1 MAKGLKPVGIVGT
14 GSCLPER
21 ILTNADLEKIVDTS
35 DEWITTR
42 TGIKER
48 RISDDK
54 TATSDLATCAALR
67 AMENAGVDAS
77 DIDLIIVGTVTPDMA
92 FPSTACIVQDNIGAV
107 NAAAFDLEAA
117 CTGFIYGLSVGEKFI
132 STGQAKTVLVIGA
145 DTLSKICNWEDRNTC
160 VLFGDGAGAAVLR
173 EVEEG
178 SGIMSSVL
186 GAEGWKG
193 KALMQPAG
201 GSRLPTSRE
210 TIEGKKHYIH
220 MDGSEVFKFAVNVMV
235 QAARK
240 VTENSGMNMGQ
251 MDYIIPHQA
260 NIRIVEAAA
269 KRLKLDMGKIYINLD
284 SYGNMSAASIPVALD
299 EAVKAGKIAKG
310 DNVLLVGFG
319 AGLTWGSC
327 IVRWSI

>member
-1 MAKGLKPVGIVGT
+1 MKCLKPVGIVGT

-21 ILTNADLEKIVDTS
+21 ILTNSDLEKIVDTS

-67 AMENAGVDAS
+67 AMESAGVVAE

-145 DTLSKICNWEDRNTC
+145 ETLSKICNWEDRNTC

-178 SGIMSSVL
+178 SGIMSTVL

-201 GSRLPTSRE
+201 GSRMPASHE

-220 MDGSEVFKFAVNVMV
+220 MDGSEVFKFAVNIMA

-240 VTENSGMNMGQ
+240 VAEKVGIGMEQIN
-251 MDYIIPHQA
+251 YIIPHQA

-269 KRLKLDMGKIYINLD
+269 KRLNFDMERIYVNLD

-299 EAVKAGKIAKG
+299 EAAKAGKIVKG

>member
-1 MAKGLKPVGIVGT
+1 MMKCLKPVGIVGT

-21 ILTNADLEKIVDTS
+21 ILTNSDLEKIVDTS

-67 AMENAGVDAS
+67 AMESAGVVAE

-145 DTLSKICNWEDRNTC
+145 ETLSKICNWEDRNTC

-178 SGIMSSVL
+178 SGIMSTVL

-201 GSRLPTSRE
+201 GSRMPASHE

-220 MDGSEVFKFAVNVMV
+220 MDGSEVFKFAVNIMA

-240 VTENSGMNMGQ
+240 VAEKVGIGMEQIN
-251 MDYIIPHQA
+251 YIIPHQA

-269 KRLKLDMGKIYINLD
+269 KRLNFDMERIYVNLD

-299 EAVKAGKIAKG
+299 EAAKAGKIVKG

>member
-201 GSRLPTSRE
+201 GSRLPTSHE